1 MAELVYDVDSFVAEC
16 IKYRS
21 KIEVSILTL
30 AEIAAT
36 KMEAY
41 AKENAPWTDR
51 TGNARQK
58 LAGSA
63 GFITQDQVMIVV
75 AHHMSYGYWLELA
88 HQRRFKIL
96 EESIEENVEELYR
109 SLRRLLS

>member
-36 KMEAY
+36 KW
-41 AKENAPWTDR
+41 NLT
-51 TGNARQK
+51 QK
-58 LAGSA
+58 NTRLGP
-63 GFITQDQVMIVV
+63 TVQVTPVK
-75 AHHMSYGYWLELA
+75 S
-88 HQRRFKIL
+88 
-96 EESIEENVEELYR
+96 
-109 SLRRLLS
+109 